1 MIPEYH
7 KISIGILTQA
17 VIVVITRHTFHS
29 HQTIEFVPELVL
41 IYMGKGVDF
50 FPFNGRRI
58 ASNTKDFILFFVNI
72 EKILL
77 FRRYILLSKISKTS
91 AAP

>member
-1 MIPEYH
+1 LIPEYH

-41 IYMGKGVDF
+41 IYMGKGVNF
-50 FPFNGRRI
+50 FPFNRRRI
-58 ASNTKDFILFFVNI
+58 ASNTKDFILFFVNKVRKDSLVQEI
-72 EKILL
+72 YLAIKN
-77 FRRYILLSKISKTS
+77 K
-91 AAP
+91 